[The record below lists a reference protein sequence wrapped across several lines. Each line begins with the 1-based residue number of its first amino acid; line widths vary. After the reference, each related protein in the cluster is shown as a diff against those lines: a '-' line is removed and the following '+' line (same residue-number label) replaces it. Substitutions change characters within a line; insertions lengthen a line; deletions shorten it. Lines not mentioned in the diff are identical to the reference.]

1 MSELLVLFDI
11 DGTLLH
17 AKGAGV
23 GGFVQAGR
31 SMFGEDFS
39 LDGIPV
45 GGQLDPLI
53 LHKALE
59 RLGMDPHE
67 VNLRAFRDH
76 YRSCLADLFDSG
88 ERTSNALP
96 GVHEL
101 LHELGNCE
109 QIDLGLL
116 TGNLA
121 ETAELKLLAAGI
133 SMDHFLVAAW
143 GDEGDARSDLP
154 PVALERWMNHHGIER
169 EFEHSIIIGD
179 TIHDVHCG
187 KANGCRVL
195 AVCTG
200 GIDRSVL
207 IEAGADLVVDDLSD
221 VTMLVDWIQAS

>member
-23 GGFVQAGR
+23 GGFVQAGQR
-31 SMFGEDFS
+31 VFGEDFS

-53 LHKALE
+53 LYKALE

-67 VNLRAFRDH
+67 VNLQAFRSH
-76 YRSCLADLFDSG
+76 YRKCLAGLFDSG

-96 GVHEL
+96 GVHDL
-101 LHELGNCE
+101 LEALGGCATV
-109 QIDLGLL
+109 DVGLL

-121 ETAELKLLAAGI
+121 ETAELKLSAAGI
-133 SMDHFLVAAW
+133 SMEHFLVAAW
-143 GDEGDARSDLP
+143 GDEGDMRSDLP

-169 EFEHSIIIGD
+169 EFEQSIIIGD

-200 GIDRSVL
+200 GVERSEL
-207 IEAGADLVVDDLSD
+207 EKAGADLVVEDLSD
-221 VTMLVDWIQAS
+221 VSMLLDWIQQA

>member
-23 GGFVQAGR
+23 GGFVKAGQR
-31 SMFGEDFS
+31 VFGADFS

-53 LHKALE
+53 LHRALE
-59 RLGMDPHE
+59 RIGMDPHE
-67 VNLRAFRDH
+67 VNLQAFRNH
-76 YRSCLADLFDSG
+76 YRECLAGLFDSG
-88 ERTSNALP
+88 ERTSDALP
-96 GVHEL
+96 GVHDL
-101 LHELGNCE
+101 LNALGDCS
-109 QIDLGLL
+109 QVDIGLL

-121 ETAELKLLAAGI
+121 ETAELKLSAAGI

-143 GDEGDARSDLP
+143 GDEGETRSHLP

-200 GIDRSVL
+200 GVDRSDL
-207 IEAGADLVVDDLSD
+207 EQAGADLVVDDLSN
-221 VTMLVDWIQAS
+221 VTMLVDWIQQS